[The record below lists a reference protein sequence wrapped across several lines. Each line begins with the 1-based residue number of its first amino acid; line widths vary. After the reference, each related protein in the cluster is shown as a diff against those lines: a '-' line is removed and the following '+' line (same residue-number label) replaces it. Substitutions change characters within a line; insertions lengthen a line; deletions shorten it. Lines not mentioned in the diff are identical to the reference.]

1 MDRPVAVCV
10 FAKPP
15 KPGTV
20 KTRLDLDGERSALLA
35 GAFFRDTWATVR
47 SLPWARPILATTEGT
62 AEDFG
67 LKRDTEVWLQGDGDL
82 GERLERVLARTLRDG
97 AIAIAIGADSP
108 GLPPR
113 LLERA
118 RHALHRADAVLGPCD
133 DGGFYLLGLRR
144 CPPGLLRA
152 LPWSSD
158 ATFIQTLGR
167 LCEWGM
173 TVRVLEPWFDVDRL
187 ADLERLR
194 TLIEREQISA
204 SETASALA
212 RIGYPAR
219 RRHASVP
226 AGPR

>member
-1 MDRPVAVCV
+1 MQTRGRVCV

-20 KTRLDLDGERSALLA
+20 KTRLVLGGERSALLA
-35 GAFFRDTWATVR
+35 DAFLRDTWATVR
-47 SLPWARPILATTEGT
+47 SLPWARPILATTDGT

-82 GERLERVLARTLRDG
+82 GERLERVLARALQDG
-97 AIAIAIGADSP
+97 AFAIAIGADSP

-113 LLERA
+113 FLERA
-118 RHALHRADAVLGPCD
+118 RHALRRAEAVLGPCE
-133 DGGFYLLGLRR
+133 DGGFYLLGLKG
-144 CPPGLLRA
+144 CPPGLLRD

-158 ATFIQTLGR
+158 ETFIQTLGR

-173 TVRVLEPWFDVDRL
+173 TVRVLEPWFDVDRV
-187 ADLERLR
+187 ADLHRLR
-194 TLIEREQISA
+194 GLIEREEISA
-204 SETASALA
+204 PETASALA

-219 RRHASVP
+219 RRHASAS